1 MKNKS
6 NNLWKKRGCS
16 MIMTNPCKLG
26 VTLYTLPSVCMCL
39 KIWGIVRQLN
49 ISCNSRFAGTTKG
62 QLLLDTSEGR

>member
-1 MKNKS
+1 
-6 NNLWKKRGCS
+6 